1 MARSLTLRSADGDH
15 RVEVDGDQVTV
26 DGVETALP
34 ARAWTV
40 ARGDSRWVFL
50 DGEVFQFDVQP
61 RGGRRSSTQQG
72 SLAAPM
78 PATVL
83 RVLATPGQ
91 AVKRGDT
98 LIVLEAMKMELPVR
112 ASADGVIKSVQ
123 CREGQLVQPGMPLV
137 EMEA

>member
-1 MARSLTLRSADGDH
+1 MPKSLTLRSEDGEH
-15 RVEVDGDQVTV
+15 RVEVDGARVTV

-40 ARGDSRWVFL
+40 SHGDARWVFL
-50 DGEVFQFDVQP
+50 HGEVFQFAVQQ

-83 RVLATPGQ
+83 RVHATPGQ

-112 ASADGVIKSVQ
+112 ASADGVIKSVH

-137 EMEA
+137 EMEP

>member
-1 MARSLTLRSADGDH
+1 MAKTLTLRSADGDH
-15 RVEVDGDQVTV
+15 RVEVDGDRVAV

-40 ARGDSRWVFL
+40 ARGDARWVFL
-50 DGEVFQFDVQP
+50 DGEVFQFDVQQ

-83 RVLATPGQ
+83 RVLAAPGQ

-98 LIVLEAMKMELPVR
+98 LLVLEAMKMELPVR